1 MNDDLSYSLLV
12 TCTEEYVSKSIL
24 AWPKATKISVVWCYG
39 VSSAGTKWPLTKL
52 RIPGRRRV
60 LSLRWPTSLSTGRC
74 CHLAVNCKN
83 ARPDRTLGHKRRC
96 KRSSASFRITSDSGR
111 IVAARK
117 SAASCHVSTARGWQ
131 GVSTSRRWQPCVLP
145 MVAVHMTAGHNA
157 LRGSGRGQFPV
168 FDNAVAP
175 LRPAK

>member
-24 AWPKATKISVVWCYG
+24 AWPKATKISIVWCYG

-83 ARPDRTLGHKRRC
+83 ARPDRTLGHKVAPR
-96 KRSSASFRITSDSGR
+96 ASGSPRIADELLQ
-111 IVAARK
+111 
-117 SAASCHVSTARGWQ
+117 RG
-131 GVSTSRRWQPCVLP
+131 SRRLRAMCRRLGVGRESPRR
-145 MVAVHMTAGHNA
+145 AAGSHVFCLW
-157 LRGSGRGQFPV
+157 LRFT
-168 FDNAVAP
+168 
-175 LRPAK
+175 